1 MIREP
6 TGVRQ
11 YSCRVRS
18 QIRCRAIHAD
28 KSNLFGQSLDLGSK
42 IHKALASALDSSSTY
57 CFYSTYSN
65 CGRFAVGRREHIMSV
80 TEEVAGVS
88 ISVQDQKDI
97 LDLYAKIRA
106 AEAKLVGPDGK
117 TQLLPSNLY
126 SFLCQLLGDLK
137 AGKSVTILQ
146 NNAELTTVEAA
157 KMLAVSRQFLIQLL
171 GQNQIP
177 FHMVGTHRRLYAR
190 DILAFK
196 GRRDSAR
203 RKTLDDLARTEMEE
217 GLYDRV
223 PLDDPNA
230 R

>member
-1 MIREP
+1 
-6 TGVRQ
+6 
-11 YSCRVRS
+11 
-18 QIRCRAIHAD
+18 
-28 KSNLFGQSLDLGSK
+28 
-42 IHKALASALDSSSTY
+42 
-57 CFYSTYSN
+57 
-65 CGRFAVGRREHIMSV
+65 MSV

-171 GQNQIP
+171 EQNQIP
-177 FHMVGTHRRLYAR
+177 FHMVEHTDAC
-190 DILAFK
+190 
-196 GRRDSAR
+196 
-203 RKTLDDLARTEMEE
+203 T
-217 GLYDRV
+217 RV
-223 PLDDPNA
+223 TS
-230 R
+230 